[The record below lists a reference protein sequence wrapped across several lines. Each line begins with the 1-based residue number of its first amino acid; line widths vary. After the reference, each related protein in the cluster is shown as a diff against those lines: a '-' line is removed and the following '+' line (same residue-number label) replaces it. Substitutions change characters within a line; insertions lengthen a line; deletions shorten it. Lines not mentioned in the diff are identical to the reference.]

1 MIAVQTEA
9 MLCADGGGER
19 HWAPQTAVSRGPE
32 DGGVGSTSGGVSGHT
47 QAPTRLDDP
56 IWQPLP
62 LLRQASGAN
71 VIAISDLG
79 PFALRGAAPTCEPPG
94 TTRTTRG
101 RRQTPS
107 VSPVPPERLLHLF
120 KRLRIQACSTYTGAT
135 LHCRFAPRMPPEQT
149 TAQLPPS
156 TAVSAHPWSAVSL
169 CSVRGFSVAT
179 RTEKCSDSPHRR
191 SSHAKA
197 TTETANAALP
207 SNVFGLV
214 ASQRCRPSRLP
225 AIEA

>member
-1 MIAVQTEA
+1 M
-9 MLCADGGGER
+9 
-19 HWAPQTAVSRGPE
+19 
-32 DGGVGSTSGGVSGHT
+32 SGHT
-47 QAPTRLDDP
+47 QAPTRLDHP

-62 LLRQASGAN
+62 LLRPASGTD

-79 PFALRGAAPTCEPPG
+79 ILALRGAATTCEAPG
-94 TTRTTRG
+94 TTQTRVG
-101 RRQTPS
+101 RRRWVVESSQS
-107 VSPVPPERLLHLF
+107 ECLHLL

-135 LHCRFAPRMPPEQT
+135 LHCRFAPRMPLEQT

-214 ASQRCRPSRLP
+214 ASQRCRPNRLP